1 MAFDIEKADPK
12 LTSWMFNVKPHLKA
26 LSQDEI
32 REHCKNNSKPYSV
45 MMAQITG
52 DFNFASVIRS
62 ANAFGAEKVFY
73 FGKKRFDRRGTCG
86 THLYIDVQYLSAQE
100 QIQELK
106 QEYTFIALENIN
118 RTHYLS
124 DFTWKTNKKPMIVI
138 GEEGTGIPQEVLEL
152 CEAQVEIEQFGSV
165 PSVNAAIAASIAM
178 NDFVT
183 KYKKGFNS

>member
-1 MAFDIEKADPK
+1 MSFDIDKADPR

-26 LSQDEI
+26 LSRDEI
-32 REHCKNNSKPYSV
+32 KYHCKSNSKPYAV
-45 MMAQITG
+45 MMAQVMG

-62 ANAFGAEKVFY
+62 ANAFGSEKVFY

-86 THLYIDVQYLSAQE
+86 THLYIDVEYLSTQE
-100 QIQELK
+100 EIENLK
-106 QEYTFIALENIN
+106 KEYVFVALENIN

-124 DFTWKTNKKPMIVI
+124 DFSWKTDKKPLIII
-138 GEEGTGIPQEVLEL
+138 GEEGTGIPKEVLSL
-152 CEAQVEIEQFGSV
+152 CDFQVEIEQFGSV

>member
-1 MAFDIEKADPK
+1 MSFDIEKANPT

-26 LSQDEI
+26 LSTEEI
-32 REHCKNNSKPYSV
+32 REHCKKNSKPYAV
-45 MMAQITG
+45 MMAQIMG

-86 THLYIDVQYLSAQE
+86 THLYIDVQYLSTQE

-106 QEYTFIALENIN
+106 QEYTFVALENVN

-124 DFTWKTNKKPMIVI
+124 DFTWNTGKKPLIII
-138 GEEGTGIPQEVLEL
+138 GEEGTGIPSEVLSL
-152 CEAQVEIEQFGSV
+152 CDVQVEIEQFGSV
-165 PSVNAAIAASIAM
+165 PSVNAAIAGSIAM

-183 KYKKGFNS
+183 KYKKGF